1 MYSILI
7 VDDEPI
13 ALRGLKAGVHFKKLG
28 FHAVYTAQSAEEA
41 KKQFQQYHID
51 LLLCDIEMPGHS
63 GLELAEWVNDCHP
76 GTVILF
82 LTAHASFSYA
92 QDAVRLMAFRYLLKP
107 IAYAELETILAEALQ
122 KLPSV
127 PSTVPESS
135 SNLAPPDSRTVVEL
149 TISYIHENLHLPLS
163 RESLSKNVFLNP
175 NYLARLFKEQT
186 GVSLVTYITDR
197 RLDLARRLLCSSSL
211 SVQEICEHVGIHD
224 GSYFAKIFKRKY
236 GISPKQYR
244 EEAN

>member
-13 ALRGLKAGVHFKKLG
+13 VLRGLKAGIHFEKLG
-28 FHAVYTAQSAEEA
+28 FHAVYSAQNTEEA
-41 KKQFQQYHID
+41 KKLFKQHHID
-51 LLLCDIEMPGHS
+51 LLLCDIEMPGDS

-107 IAYAELETILAEALQ
+107 IAYSELETVLTEALQ

-127 PSTVPESS
+127 PSTIPESS
-135 SNLAPPDSRTVVEL
+135 NPASTYSRTVVEL

-163 RESLSKNVFLNP
+163 RESLGKNVFLNP

-186 GVSLVTYITDR
+186 GISLVTYITDR
-197 RLDLARRLLCSSSL
+197 RLELARRLLCSSSL
-211 SVQEICEHVGIHD
+211 SVQEICEQVGIHD

-244 EEAN
+244 EESN